1 MVVKRR
7 TQHKDDLALARLEAR
22 RLQREHERIF
32 RNVPV
37 PVGELAHV
45 LGLSIE
51 HRTELEQRA
60 RLEVFETNGV
70 REATIAVRNG
80 LDRNVSRFAVAH
92 EIGHAILL
100 RKYPQAAR
108 EWDVDRREVFA
119 NSFAAE
125 ILATPEMRARIAAAF
140 RSLQNPMGLL
150 KISSDIGLSPRA
162 LLTMAEREPSWIEGL
177 NKIWLRV
184 KYVENAFT
192 HADAKFRIVSAHY
205 DKQLFYVPTNQSLLR
220 FVGSDRWV
228 TSLPVG
234 APAQYETAVPIKFR
248 RSTQEI
254 PKFLTKQIPAR
265 LSAIRLHPSAAEP
278 AAYLIILVDLAIPQ
292 SDSGC

>member
-1 MVVKRR
+1 MGVERR
-7 TQHKDDLALARLEAR
+7 IQRKEDLALARREAR
-22 RLQREHERIF
+22 QLQREHEGIF
-32 RNVPV
+32 HNVPV
-37 PVGELAHV
+37 PVSELAYV
-45 LGLSIE
+45 LGLAIE

-60 RLEVFETNGV
+60 RLEVFETDGIQ
-70 REATIAVRNG
+70 EATIAVRDG

-100 RKYPQAAR
+100 RKHPQAAR
-108 EWDVDRREVFA
+108 EWDVSRREVFA

-125 ILATPEMRARIAAAF
+125 ILATPEMRANMATPF

-150 KISSDIGLSPRA
+150 RLASDIGFSPRA

-184 KYVENAFT
+184 KHVENAFT
-192 HADAKFRIVSAHY
+192 HADARLRIVSAHY
-205 DKQLFYVPTNQSLLR
+205 DKRLFYVATNQSLVR

-234 APAQYETAVPIKFR
+234 ALAQYETPVPIKFR
-248 RSTQEI
+248 QRTQEI

-265 LSAIRLHPSAAEP
+265 LSAVRLHPSAAEP
-278 AAYLIILVDLAIPQ
+278 GAYLIILVDLAISPNNNT
-292 SDSGC
+292 C